1 MNSGDRWFGCRL
13 RAFVQIYGVGDAW
26 RLWETHFLPGIFF
39 FFFSFIFGHVGS
51 LLLHGLFSSCGELVL
66 LSSCGVQASH
76 CSGFSLWS
84 MGSRCPDFS
93 SCGSQAL
100 EHRLGSCGTQA
111 SLL

>member
-1 MNSGDRWFGCRL
+1 MQATCFCADIWGGRCL
-13 RAFVQIYGVGDAW
+13 ETVGDS
-26 RLWETHFLPGIFF
+26 LPPWNLF

>member
-1 MNSGDRWFGCRL
+1 MEIGGSDAGYVLLCRYMGWEMLGDCGRL
-13 RAFVQIYGVGDAW
+13 TSS
-26 RLWETHFLPGIFF
+26 LESFF